1 MITEILRDLSLYTN
15 IKLTSRLKKLDINV
29 LKNLKE
35 YLDDKYYNTGE
46 ECEFTDDQYDRLK
59 DLRLGYEKKEKS
71 ILEIGAPVRDD
82 NNRVKLPYWLGS
94 IDKIKME
101 ELPTQE
107 EIEKEAIE
115 DLADYEAKIKKRI
128 CALKHL
134 NKRDK
139 ILEKVMEELP
149 SAHDLFH
156 IMMSYRIYKT
166 EDRTR
171 IRRPSDLVISIA
183 KVQENNG
190 KNVDNMTKV

>member
-1 MITEILRDLSLYTN
+1 MTTNQTIRYTY
-15 IKLTSRLKKLDINV
+15 NV
-29 LKNLKE
+29 ERQIEFAKSWV
-35 YLDDKYYNTGE
+35 KYYAPHIP
-46 ECEFTDDQYDRLK
+46 DD
-59 DLRLGYEKKEKS
+59 
-71 ILEIGAPVRDD
+71 IV
-82 NNRVKLPYWLGS
+82 
-94 IDKIKME
+94 DKIFLSKYFVTKYTTT
-101 ELPTQE
+101 PPRKKTQE

-139 ILEKVMEELP
+139 ILEKVIEELP

-183 KVQENNG
+183 KIKENNA
-190 KNVDNMTKV
+190 KNND

>member
-1 MITEILRDLSLYTN
+1 MTTKQTIRYVFNVAKEIEFAKSW
-15 IKLTSRLKKLDINV
+15 V
-29 LKNLKE
+29 
-35 YLDDKYYNTGE
+35 KYYAPNTP
-46 ECEFTDDQYDRLK
+46 DD
-59 DLRLGYEKKEKS
+59 
-71 ILEIGAPVRDD
+71 I
-82 NNRVKLPYWLGS
+82 
-94 IDKIKME
+94 IDKIFLSKYFVTKYTTA
-101 ELPTQE
+101 PSSKKTQE